1 MADDWVANGKVLRQN
16 SGNHIYITEK
26 ALLCL
31 IAGELVTTYPKA
43 DFDANMVNTVEQLFG
58 E

>member
-1 MADDWVANGKVLRQN
+1 MLNN
-16 SGNHIYITEK
+16 
-26 ALLCL
+26 
-31 IAGELVTTYPKA
+31 AGELVTAYSKA